1 MLCSEVHASDILKAH
16 EGNVNHDPNN
26 PAKIHWA
33 KWNMI
38 ARFIH
43 ELVQLQEKA
52 RRDRKPDF
60 DDQLPLDFEGEN
72 RATNE
77 RQERLANIRREQI
90 TISNMWR
97 ESVIMDTEVQFRYVC
112 YLSSR
117 A

>member
-1 MLCSEVHASDILKAH
+1 MHASDILKAH

-52 RRDRKPDF
+52 RRDRKSDF
-60 DDQLPLDFEGEN
+60 DDQVPLDLEGEN

-77 RQERLANIRREQI
+77 RQERLANTRREQMA
-90 TISNMWR
+90 ISNMWR
-97 ESVIMDTEVQFRYVC
+97 ESVIMDTEVRFRC
-112 YLSSR
+112 ASGLSSR
-117 A
+117 V